1 MRIDAHQHF
10 WNYDPNRDAWINDS
24 MDNIKHDFLPLD
36 LEPNLKENGYDGSVA
51 IQANQSEEET
61 SFLLKLAEEYDF
73 IKGVVGWVD
82 LKNGHISER
91 LAYFS
96 QFQKLVGFR
105 HIVQDEDDDFM
116 IDKDFRNGIKA
127 LSENGY
133 TYDILIYP
141 RQLKAAIN
149 LVEEFPEQPFVLDHI
164 AKPDI
169 KNRKFSIWNS
179 LIFELAKFENVY
191 CKVSGMVTEASWQDW
206 KIEDF
211 TPYLDRV
218 FEVFG
223 ADRLMIGSDWPVC
236 LLAGTYSNVIG
247 IVDDY
252 LARNLPS
259 QKSKVLGDNA
269 MNFYHLG
276 AN

>member
-10 WNYDPNRDAWINDS
+10 WNYDPNRDAWIDDS
-24 MDNIKHDFLPLD
+24 MDSIKRDFLPLD
-36 LEPNLKENGYDGSVA
+36 LEPNLVENGYDGSVT
-51 IQANQSEEET
+51 IQADQSEEET

-82 LKNGHISER
+82 MKNGHISER

-116 IDKDFRNGIKA
+116 IGKDFRNGIKA
-127 LSENGY
+127 LSENSY

-252 LARNLPS
+252 LARNLPA